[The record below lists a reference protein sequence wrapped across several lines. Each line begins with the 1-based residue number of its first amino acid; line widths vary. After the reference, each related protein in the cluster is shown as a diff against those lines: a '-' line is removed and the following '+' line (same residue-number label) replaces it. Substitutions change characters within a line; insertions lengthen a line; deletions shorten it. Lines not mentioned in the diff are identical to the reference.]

1 MQRAVLLLALALP
14 MTSATSRYDA
24 MPTQRKIDLIEQ
36 GRIPA
41 GTMLTF
47 EERELNVYLQKK
59 SREVI
64 PDGLREPHVTLNDGR
79 VTGKAFV
86 DFVKMRHAQ
95 GEDMNWLMSSLLK
108 GEYPIRVE
116 GRVASSKGTARVDL
130 DVVQVG
136 GASLKGRA
144 LDLLVRTFVLPLY
157 PNAKVGTQFELG
169 YNVDRIELKPGAAQV
184 VIAGKETGAKR

>member
-1 MQRAVLLLALALP
+1 MKRAVLLLALSLP
-14 MTSATSRYDA
+14 LTPATSRFDA
-24 MPTQRKIDLIEQ
+24 MPTERKFDLIER

-41 GTMLTF
+41 GTQLTF
-47 EERELNVYLQKK
+47 EERELNTYLQKK
-59 SREVI
+59 AKEVI
-64 PDGLREPHVTLNDGR
+64 PDGLREPHVTLAAGR
-79 VTGKAFV
+79 VTGKAYV

-116 GRVASSKGTARVDL
+116 GRVESSNGNARVDL

-144 LDLLVRTFVLPLY
+144 LDLLIRTFVLPLY
-157 PNAKVGTQFELG
+157 PNAKVGSQFELG
-169 YNVDRIELKPGAAQV
+169 YDVDRIELKQGAAQV
-184 VIAGKETGAKR
+184 TMASKKAR

>member
-1 MQRAVLLLALALP
+1 MKHAVLLLALTLP
-14 MTSATSRYDA
+14 LAPATSRFDT

-36 GRIPA
+36 GRIPP
-41 GTMLTF
+41 GTLLSF
-47 EERELNVYLQKK
+47 EERDLNSYLQTK
-59 SREVI
+59 SKEVI
-64 PDGLREPHVTLNDGR
+64 PDGLREPHVSISDGR
-79 VTGKAFV
+79 VTGRAVV

-116 GRVASSKGTARVDL
+116 GRVASSNGTARVDL

-144 LDLLVRTFVLPLY
+144 LEMLIRTFVLPLY
-157 PNAKVGTQFELG
+157 PNAKVGSDFELG
-169 YNVDRIELKPGAAQV
+169 YNVDRIVLKQGVAQV
-184 VIAGKETGAKR
+184 AMAAKKPN

>member
-1 MQRAVLLLALALP
+1 MKHAVLLLALTLP
-14 MTSATSRYDA
+14 LAPATSRFDA

-41 GTMLTF
+41 GTLLTF
-47 EERELNVYLQKK
+47 EERELNTFLQKK
-59 SREVI
+59 AKEVI
-64 PDGLREPHVTLNDGR
+64 PDGLREPHLTLSEGR
-79 VTGKAFV
+79 ATGKAYV
-86 DFVKMRHAQ
+86 DFVKMRHTQ

-116 GRVASSKGTARVDL
+116 GRVVSSNGTARVDL

-157 PNAKVGTQFELG
+157 PNAKVGSQFELG
-169 YNVDRIELKPGAAQV
+169 YNVDRIELKPGQAQV
-184 VIAGKETGAKR
+184 TMAPKKAR

>member
-1 MQRAVLLLALALP
+1 MKRVVLLLALTLP
-14 MTSATSRYDA
+14 LAPAPSRYDA
-24 MPTQRKIDLIEQ
+24 MPTQRKLDLIEQ
-36 GRIPA
+36 GRVPP

-47 EERELNVYLQKK
+47 EERELNTYLQRKAK
-59 SREVI
+59 EVI
-64 PDGLREPHVTLNDGR
+64 PDGLREPHVTLSDGK
-79 VTGKAFV
+79 VTGKAYV

-95 GEDMNWLMSSLLK
+95 GEDLNWLMSSLLK

-144 LDLLVRTFVLPLY
+144 LDLLIRTFVHPLY
-157 PNAKVGTQFELG
+157 PNAKVGSQFELG
-169 YNVDRIELKPGAAQV
+169 YNLDRIELKQGVAQV
-184 VIAGKETGAKR
+184 TMAPKPAR